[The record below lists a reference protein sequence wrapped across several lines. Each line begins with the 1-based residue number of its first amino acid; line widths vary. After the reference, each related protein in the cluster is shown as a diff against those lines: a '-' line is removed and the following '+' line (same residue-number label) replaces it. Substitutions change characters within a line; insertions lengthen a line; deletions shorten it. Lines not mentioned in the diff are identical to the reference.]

1 LKRCYSTLLPTSTD
15 YLTTH
20 LNPVDLYG
28 PFWTLTTVIF
38 SLFVFS
44 SLAESVTSYLSV
56 KPFAYDFQK
65 LSIAV
70 SLVYAYGIGL
80 PTLLWLALKYLGVSE
95 WSVAEAVAI
104 FGYSQFVWIPVS
116 VSTPHCRKSL
126 DV

>member
-1 LKRCYSTLLPTSTD
+1 
-15 YLTTH
+15 
-20 LNPVDLYG
+20 
-28 PFWTLTTVIF
+28 LTTVIF

-44 SLAESVTSYLSV
+44 SLAESVTSYLSG

-80 PTLLWLALKYLGVSE
+80 PALLWLALKYLGV
-95 WSVAEAVAI
+95 AEAVAI
-104 FGYSQFVWIPVS
+104 FGYGQFVWIPVS
-116 VSTPHCRKSL
+116 VRSSARRKSL

>member
-1 LKRCYSTLLPTSTD
+1 
-15 YLTTH
+15 
-20 LNPVDLYG
+20 
-28 PFWTLTTVIF
+28 LTTVIF

-44 SLAESVTSYLSV
+44 SLAESVTSYLSG

-80 PTLLWLALKYLGVSE
+80 PALLWLALKYLGVAE

-104 FGYSQFVWIPVS
+104 FGYGQFVWIPVS
-116 VSTPHCRKSL
+116 VRSSARRKSL

>member
-1 LKRCYSTLLPTSTD
+1 MKRCCSTLLPTSTD

-44 SLAESVTSYLSV
+44 SLAESVTSYLSG
-56 KPFAYDFQK
+56 KPFAYDFQQ

-116 VSTPHCRKSL
+116 VGASVC
-126 DV
+126 